1 MCGISGIIHFKSVKA
16 VAEEKAIQQS
26 VANMQYRGPDY
37 TDFFMDERASFGH
50 VRLSIVDLNPR
61 SHQPFHSQCG
71 RYVIIYNGET
81 YNYQALRSQMVSEGF
96 VFKSESDTEV
106 LLEGFIKM
114 GPAILQQLRG
124 MWAFVIWDKQEQK
137 AFIARDRFGE
147 KPFYYQWLASSQRLA
162 FGSNLAALK
171 PLVEGIL
178 TIDPD
183 AVRQLLN
190 YQFIVQDKCI
200 YKGIQKLP
208 PAHYAWVSSAGIK
221 MHNYWQLNYCHKHGK
236 NFNEIKKESKDL
248 LINSIE
254 GQLMA
259 DVPVGLFLS
268 GGVDSGVIAG
278 IASQIKKDLMAIT
291 MTVPGNEKYDEEANA
306 AKVAKH
312 CGLIHHKVP
321 MDESCIGILPRV
333 LSTIEPLADSS
344 LIPSSYVA
352 QYAGQHLKVMLSG
365 DGGDEFF
372 GGYNTP
378 IKYLKANG
386 PTGNKMADSLILKA
400 IKNAYSPGYK
410 FIADR
415 LTAQRVF
422 TNASVST
429 FFQKNFFPY
438 DLQKRLFKEG
448 VTSTNESLEVFY
460 QASKKFTTNKEDVF
474 FWMGIQ
480 TKMVDDFLFK
490 MDSANMFSS
499 VESRAPF
506 LDHRIAELTT
516 GANVHDLMPN
526 GTDKQMLKEI
536 GEEFIP
542 REVLYDQKKGFSL
555 PIMDFLDSKWIRS
568 LELMAG
574 EGLSSDVGIFEPA
587 GIRYII
593 ALYRKSRSQPLS
605 RLLYSVLV
613 FEIWL
618 RVFHLGMD
626 ADDVT
631 EKYL

>member
-1 MCGISGIIHFKSVKA
+1 MCGISGIIHYNSK
-16 VAEEKAIQQS
+16 EKESEAIYQS

-37 TDFFMDERASFGH
+37 TDHYFDDVASFGH
-50 VRLSIVDLNPR
+50 VRLSIIDLNAR
-61 SHQPFHSQCG
+61 SHQPFHSKCG

-81 YNYQALRSQMVSEGF
+81 YNCQAIRNQMIHNGF
-96 VFKSESDTEV
+96 VFRSESDTEV
-106 LLEGFIKM
+106 LLEGFIQQ
-114 GPAILQQLRG
+114 GPAILQQIRG
-124 MWAFVIWDKQEQK
+124 MWAFAIWDKQEQK

-147 KPFYYQWLASSQRLA
+147 KPFYYHWHESTRRFA
-162 FGSNLAALK
+162 FASNLAALR
-171 PLVEGIL
+171 PLVKEELI
-178 TIDPD
+178 IDPD

-208 PAHYAWVSSAGIK
+208 PANYAWVSSQGIEL
-221 MHNYWQLNYCHKHGK
+221 HNYWQLDYRQKHGK
-236 NFNEIKKESKDL
+236 SYIEMKKEARDL
-248 LINSIE
+248 LISSIE
-254 GQLMA
+254 GQLIA

-278 IASQIKKDLMAIT
+278 MASNIKKDLMAIT
-291 MTVPGNEKYDEEANA
+291 MTVPGNEQYNEEGNA

-312 CGLIHHKVP
+312 CSLIHHKVP
-321 MDESCIGILPRV
+321 LDESCIGILPKV
-333 LSTIEPLADSS
+333 LATIEPLADSS

-352 QYAGQHLKVMLSG
+352 QYAGRHLKVMLSG
-365 DGGDEFF
+365 DGGDELF
-372 GGYNTP
+372 GGYGLP
-378 IKYLKANG
+378 LKYLKANG
-386 PTGNKMADSLILKA
+386 SGSNKMADGIILQSL
-400 IKNAYSPGYK
+400 KNAYTPGYK

-415 LTAQRVF
+415 LTAPRVF
-422 TNASVST
+422 KMASLST

-438 DLQKRLFKEG
+438 DLQKRLFKHG
-448 VTSTNESLEVFY
+448 VISTNESIEAYY
-460 QASKKFTTNKEDVF
+460 QQSKKFTTNTEDSF
-474 FWMGIQ
+474 MWLGIQ

-490 MDSANMFSS
+490 MDTANMFSS

-516 GANVHDLMPN
+516 GASIKDLMPD

-542 REVLYDQKKGFSL
+542 KEVLYDQKKGFSL
-555 PIMDFLDSKWIRS
+555 PLVDFLNRKWIAS
-568 LELMAG
+568 LEQMAA
-574 EGLSSDVGIFEPA
+574 EGLSSDAGIFDPA

-593 ALYRKSRSQPLS
+593 ALYRKSQSQPLS
-605 RLLYSVLV
+605 RVLYSILV

-626 ADDVT
+626 ADEVT